1 MTDLTNSLNERGQ
14 TVYAALANNSP
25 LTTELQLPHGRILHS
40 RMKNALDVFS
50 ALELARFV
58 EQNEIEIIHAHLAR
72 DYTLAAFAAARARN
86 KPRFVFTRHVLFPL
100 SRLHRIFLRRVG
112 GVIAVSG
119 AVADALK
126 QQNLFPA
133 EKIKIIH
140 NGIDIERFTPEIK
153 KPNSVLTVGTI
164 GHLAPIKG
172 QIDFVRAAAIV
183 SQKREDV
190 FFLIVGEDKSRAGE
204 NRASIERLIAELN
217 LQTRI
222 RLSGWT
228 DDVREHLSSFA
239 LFVSAARE
247 EPFGLV
253 IAEAMACGV
262 PVIAT
267 KTEGAREIIEEGVSG
282 EIVPVGNPQSLAQAI
297 LDLLDNK
304 EKSSKFVVNGRKRVC
319 ENFSLEKMVDETEG
333 FYRRVLAKAVN

>member
-1 MTDLTNSLNERGQ
+1 
-14 TVYAALANNSP
+14 
-25 LTTELQLPHGRILHS
+25 
-40 RMKNALDVFS
+40 
-50 ALELARFV
+50 
-58 EQNEIEIIHAHLAR
+58 
-72 DYTLAAFAAARARN
+72 
-86 KPRFVFTRHVLFPL
+86 
-100 SRLHRIFLRRVG
+100 
-112 GVIAVSG
+112 
-119 AVADALK
+119 
-126 QQNLFPA
+126 
-133 EKIKIIH
+133 
-140 NGIDIERFTPEIK
+140 
-153 KPNSVLTVGTI
+153 
-164 GHLAPIKG
+164 
-172 QIDFVRAAAIV
+172 
-183 SQKREDV
+183 EDV

-228 DDVREHLSSFA
+228 DDVREQLSSFA

-282 EIVPVGNPQSLAQAI
+282 EIVPVGNPQRMAQAI